1 MIAVPTLGGDDDMT
15 GVTASFSSSSNRT
28 LRMDGD
34 RGTGDSIGELRPL
47 FACAFVFAVGVM
59 EASHDSERAHEAAES
74 SSCSVA
80 VEVEECEE
88 EVADDMEVG
97 IVLECKKRPTRTV
110 GRGEGRERGKGKGE
124 GAEKGKFTRG
134 FTCPVPIDYFDF
146 LSSRGWDIS
155 WHRPGAPCHHG
166 KHKHKGKGKG
176 GTDTTAWT
184 REVFRSTKLRYIVR
198 SQQGGGGGVVQ
209 PTTH

>member
-1 MIAVPTLGGDDDMT
+1 MT

-59 EASHDSERAHEAAES
+59 DASHDSERAHEAAES

-97 IVLECKKRPTRTV
+97 IVRSAKSERENSRT
-110 GRGEGRERGKGKGE
+110 GRRE
-124 GAEKGKFTRG
+124 
-134 FTCPVPIDYFDF
+134 
-146 LSSRGWDIS
+146 
-155 WHRPGAPCHHG
+155 
-166 KHKHKGKGKG
+166 GKGKG
-176 GTDTTAWT
+176 GG
-184 REVFRSTKLRYIVR
+184 RER
-198 SQQGGGGGVVQ
+198 GGKRHTV
-209 PTTH
+209 

>member
-47 FACAFVFAVGVM
+47 FPCAFVFAFGVM

-80 VEVEECEE
+80 VEVEECED

-97 IVLECKKRPTRTV
+97 IVLSAKSERENSRT
-110 GRGEGRERGKGKGE
+110 GRREGKERGEGGK
-124 GAEKGKFTRG
+124 GAEKG
-134 FTCPVPIDYFDF
+134 
-146 LSSRGWDIS
+146 
-155 WHRPGAPCHHG
+155 
-166 KHKHKGKGKG
+166 
-176 GTDTTAWT
+176 TT
-184 REVFRSTKLRYIVR
+184 V
-198 SQQGGGGGVVQ
+198 
-209 PTTH
+209 

>member
-59 EASHDSERAHEAAES
+59 DASHDSERAHEAAES

-97 IVLECKKRPTRTV
+97 IVLECKKRPTR
-110 GRGEGRERGKGKGE
+110 GEGRERERERGRGRG
-124 GAEKGKFTRG
+124 GAEKGRVYAG
-134 FTCPVPIDYFDF
+134 PCPDR
-146 LSSRGWDIS
+146 LSTFYLVGDGIFHGI
-155 WHRPGAPCHHG
+155 HRLGAPCHHG
-166 KHKHKGKGKG
+166 KHKHKGKGKRAG
-176 GTDTTAWT
+176 QT
-184 REVFRSTKLRYIVR
+184 RQPYGREKS
-198 SQQGGGGGVVQ
+198 SVVLS
-209 PTTH
+209 